1 MSKSAS
7 NSPFPGQSIGVK
19 QVEPLGQSGKGN
31 ENKSLDQSGKS
42 DKSDREKTCTKM
54 KRRKIRA
61 RSPSPKPKKK
71 AKKAKSIEREDAA
84 IVYQKT
90 LRPVV
95 VTHMWYV

>member
-19 QVEPLGQSGKGN
+19 QVEPLGQSGKSN

-42 DKSDREKTCTKM
+42 DKSDREKTFT
-54 KRRKIRA
+54 

-71 AKKAKSIEREDAA
+71 AKKVKSIEREDAA